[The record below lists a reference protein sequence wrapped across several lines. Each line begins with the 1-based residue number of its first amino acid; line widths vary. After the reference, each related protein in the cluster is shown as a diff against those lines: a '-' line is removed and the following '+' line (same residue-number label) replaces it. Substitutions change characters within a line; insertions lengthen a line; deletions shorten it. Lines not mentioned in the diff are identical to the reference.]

1 MYPLQKK
8 KQLSYQTKKSFRTKP
23 YWRKSGRRREERK
36 RSCILLRIIG
46 GNKPVKEPA
55 TKTIYITPRDHDFLE
70 DLYNLVFLDVDYLK
84 KVIYLND
91 GKPVSDAVI
100 YRRTTLLE
108 KNGFITSF
116 RLPVIDKA
124 CPSGRSKK
132 VYFLDSK
139 GVEEVRE
146 LIGEA
151 RWDSPWTERAPLHI
165 YHALETAD
173 IKASFVTSES
183 PHVELHEWISERR
196 SYFKSE
202 EGGNIIRPDGM
213 IILRGKSINNNV
225 GFFLEVERSRQ
236 KKEINMN
243 KLKRY
248 NRYCVEQDYKKHD
261 SIDVQIPA
269 PRIIFA
275 SSKKTEMIKLIEHTK
290 EVITYAT
297 SGVLYTTIEQI
308 KNDPYGKIFYAK
320 GSTNPD
326 QLYSLLDS
334 IV

>member
-1 MYPLQKK
+1 MA
-8 KQLSYQTKKSFRTKP
+8 
-23 YWRKSGRRREERK
+23 
-36 RSCILLRIIG
+36 
-46 GNKPVKEPA
+46 EPA

-124 CPSGRSKK
+124 SPSGRNKK

-151 RWDSPWTERAPLHI
+151 RWDSRWTERAPLHI

-183 PHVELHEWISERR
+183 PHVELYEWISERR

-202 EGGNIIRPDGM
+202 EGGNMIRPDGM
-213 IILRGKSINNNV
+213 IILRGKSINTNI

-248 NRYCVEQDYKKHD
+248 NRYCAEQDYKKHD

-290 EVITYAT
+290 EVNTDAT